1 MRIAV
6 TGSSGYVGTALL
18 RRLAWAD
25 WVEAVLAVDVRPPA
39 AAYPESVT
47 FARHDVR
54 ESLGPLFTEFAPDA
68 VVHLAFVLEPG
79 RNRRAIRQVNLGG
92 TVSALSATAASG
104 ARQFLY
110 FGSTTVYGPH
120 GENPEWLTED
130 SPPRPSP
137 GFQYAVDKL
146 AAEELIEEFAR
157 TNPSVG
163 VGVLRG
169 CPVMGPT
176 ADNFISRA
184 FAKPV
189 LIGMSG
195 HDPPMQLLHEDDLTD
210 LLERCLRE
218 RVTGLYNIAG
228 DGVVRWSEMAAMLG
242 RSVVTLPAPVL
253 YAIATA
259 TWTLRIQSE
268 SPAAGLGFIQHRWT
282 ASTERIRRELGVTF
296 AHTSADAWA
305 AYARLLGARGDRAGR
320 GAWARGR

>member
-6 TGSSGYVGTALL
+6 TGSSGYVGTALV

-25 WVEAVLAVDVRPPA
+25 WVEAVLAVDVRPPRG
-39 AAYPESVT
+39 AYPESVRHV
-47 FARHDVR
+47 AHDVR
-54 ESLGPLFTEFAPDA
+54 GALEPIFTEFAPDA

-79 RNRRAIRQVNLGG
+79 RDGRAIREVNLGG
-92 TVSALSATAASG
+92 TESALAATAASG
-104 ARQFLY
+104 ARYFLY

-120 GENPEWLTED
+120 ADNPEWLTED

-146 AAEELIEEFAR
+146 AAERLIDGFAR
-157 TNPSVG
+157 TNPGVG
-163 VGVLRG
+163 VGLLRG

-195 HDPPMQLLHEDDLTD
+195 HDPPMQLLHEEDLVNV
-210 LLERCLRE
+210 LERCLRG

-228 DGVVRWSEMAAMLG
+228 DGVVRWSEMARMLG
-242 RSVVTLPAPVL
+242 RSVITLPAPVL
-253 YAIATA
+253 YALAAA

-282 ASTERIRRELGVTF
+282 ASTERIRRELGVSF

-305 AYARLLGARGDRAGR
+305 AYARRIGPRGGRAGR